1 MTNLTADLRLLSN
14 RKALAL
20 NSLTNLKEYEL
31 RSAQI
36 QIEWKF
42 QVIIEALEGL
52 HALNIHHSCN
62 LSDLVDNFEAIAPSM
77 R

>member
-14 RKALAL
+14 RKALEL
-20 NSLTNLKEYEL
+20 NSLSNLNEYEL
-31 RSAQI
+31 RSAKI
-36 QIEWKF
+36 RIEWKF

-52 HALNIHHSCN
+52 HDLGINHSCN
-62 LSDLVDNFEAIAPSM
+62 LSELVNTFEAIAPSM